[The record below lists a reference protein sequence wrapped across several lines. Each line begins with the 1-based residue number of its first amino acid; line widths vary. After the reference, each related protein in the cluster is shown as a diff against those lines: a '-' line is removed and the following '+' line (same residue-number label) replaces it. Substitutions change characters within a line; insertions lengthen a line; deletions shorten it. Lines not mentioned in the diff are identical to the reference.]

1 MLAIGTMILGGVLFF
16 VALLALGVSASI
28 AFGYFSVLMA
38 GDIINSVQ
46 ERVPGLQMSTLGD
59 LGNRVQ
65 DKVPFLGSVVRS
77 VQGCIPSQSPGQ
89 ENESE
94 E

>member
-65 DKVPFLGSVVRS
+65 DKLPILGPIVKRVR
-77 VQGCIPSQSPGQ
+77 GCISSLSPGQ
-89 ENESE
+89 ENEAE